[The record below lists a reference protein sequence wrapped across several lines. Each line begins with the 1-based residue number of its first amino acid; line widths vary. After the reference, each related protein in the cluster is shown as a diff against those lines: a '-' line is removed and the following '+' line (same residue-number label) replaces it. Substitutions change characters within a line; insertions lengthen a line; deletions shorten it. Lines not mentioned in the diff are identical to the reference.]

1 MAKVS
6 SELSLIA
13 LLEEDACIDKDWTWG
28 LGVLLEFVCKWDPY
42 LLLKLRICE

>member
-13 LLEEDACIDKDWTWG
+13 LLEEDACIDEDWTWC
-28 LGVLLEFVCKWDPY
+28 LA
-42 LLLKLRICE
+42 

>member
-13 LLEEDACIDKDWTWG
+13 LLEEDACADKDWTWG
-28 LGVLLEFVCKWDPY
+28 LA
-42 LLLKLRICE
+42 